1 MNSHNNY
8 IKRIVSKTIG
18 HTDLA
23 ENIRPSITPDVLPI
37 QISVRDS
44 LFSNSLI
51 PPTSQIPPD
60 DQELISDT
68 EEEDLRLGRRK
79 QREPGT
85 MSWEHSDR
93 SDVSKPVDVVKSR
106 ENVRH
111 SPIRQEIPEEFANN
125 AQQVNEEMA
134 DKLLSTLPRNS
145 DDTGKGDKANSL
157 GSQPVLKLRGD
168 GSASTVAPPH
178 PRPSPTKSHED
189 FSQPLG
195 QGPNDIS
202 SSQQLPSNI
211 MEHPVS
217 QREGYYDT
225 QDSDEP
231 MVKIHIG
238 RIEVRAV
245 MPSSSSSP
253 YSNRLNAKTDLQQ
266 QKQQPPSPSLSLNDY
281 LKRRAGERK

>member
-51 PPTSQIPPD
+51 PATSQIPPD
-60 DQELISDT
+60 DQELIRNT
-68 EEEDLRLGRRK
+68 EEEELRLGRRK

-85 MSWEHSDR
+85 MSRENSDR
-93 SDVSKPVDVVKSR
+93 GDVSKPVDVVKSR

-111 SPIRQEIPEEFANN
+111 SPIQQEIPEEFANN

-145 DDTGKGDKANSL
+145 DDTGKEDKDNSL
-157 GSQPVLKLRGD
+157 ASQPNLKLRGD
-168 GSASTVAPPH
+168 GSASSVAPPH
-178 PRPSPTKSHED
+178 PTSSPTKSHED
-189 FSQPLG
+189 FSQPFG

-202 SSQQLPSNI
+202 SSQQLLPSDM
-211 MEHPVS
+211 MERPVS
-217 QREGYYDT
+217 QKAGYYDDT
-225 QDSDEP
+225 RDSSGP
-231 MVKIHIG
+231 IVKIQ
-238 RIEVRAV
+238 VRAV
-245 MPSSSSSP
+245 MPSSSSSSS
-253 YSNRLNAKTDLQQ
+253 YSNRLYAKTDLQQ
-266 QKQQPPSPSLSLNDY
+266 QQKQPPSPSLSLNDY
-281 LKRRAGERK
+281 LKKRAGERK